1 MSQYVLF
8 YSKKCKYCVNFI
20 NILHKINAR
29 GYFSFVTV
37 DRNPQTGQRNRFV
50 NQYQVSQVPTII
62 VNDKKMVGAE
72 AFQWLRSI
80 IYDMGLKGPQSIDT
94 RQNKDGSHINPQ
106 NFDKDEDQNQEENG
120 LEGFDDTDNNYM
132 SVESTANARIEYIP
146 EDGETRR
153 PSNNNINSQYQSILP
168 ADEARKLDIELLK
181 TGRNTSDGSPKRR
194 QGLKQDKLKN
204 RQQDSAFEKYKRERD
219 SEVVEPRRRM

>member
-1 MSQYVLF
+1 MSQYILF
-8 YSKKCKYCVNFI
+8 YSKKCKYSINFI

-29 GYFSFVTV
+29 GYFSFITV
-37 DRNPQTGQRNRFV
+37 DRDQRTGQRNRFV

-94 RQNKDGSHINPQ
+94 RQNKEGSHINPR
-106 NFDKDEDQNQEENG
+106 NFEEDENEQERG
-120 LEGFDDTDNNYM
+120 LEGFDSTDNNFM
-132 SVESTANARIEYIP
+132 SVESTANSRIEYIP

-153 PSNNNINSQYQSILP
+153 PDGYNISSQYQSILP

-181 TGRNTSDGSPKRR
+181 TGKNTNNEYQRKPK
-194 QGLKQDKLKN
+194 GLKQDKLKEKQ
-204 RQQDSAFEKYKRERD
+204 RDSVFEKYRMQRD
-219 SEVVEPRRRM
+219 SEIPQPRRRM

>member
-1 MSQYVLF
+1 MSQYILF
-8 YSKKCKYCVNFI
+8 YSKKCKYSVNFI

-50 NQYQVSQVPTII
+50 NQYQISQVPTII

-106 NFDKDEDQNQEENG
+106 NFDEDEGECE
-120 LEGFDDTDNNYM
+120 LEGFDNTDNNFM
-132 SVESTANARIEYIP
+132 SVENTANSRIEYVP

-153 PSNNNINSQYQSILP
+153 PSDGYNSISSQYQSILP

-181 TGRNTSDGSPKRR
+181 TGRNSNDDNGYQKKR
-194 QGLKQDKLKN
+194 QGLKQDKLKEKQ
-204 RQQDSAFEKYKRERD
+204 RDSVFEKYRMQRD
-219 SEVVEPRRRM
+219 SEIPQPRRRM